1 MGGDVYWDHPM
12 NSSVRYETDFWP
24 FKLATDVVLN
34 GTACVPGGEPATSC
48 FVSLQVG
55 ETRKSIAVT
64 GDRVAQ
70 CRRSDSA
77 SPTPS
82 PSRRCLFAT
91 NAPTAGPTSF
101 GSEDALSVSPQPAGP
116 WLRDREHRQGAGR
129 FGAAERRGSAHAACA
144 GADLRGRLRAVG
156 RLPHPGRF
164 RLVSQ
169 KSGVA
174 TGPSAR
180 VLPRDR
186 AVEQELRQ
194 AYAQLV
200 PAAARRI

>member
-1 MGGDVYWDHPM
+1 
-12 NSSVRYETDFWP
+12 
-24 FKLATDVVLN
+24 
-34 GTACVPGGEPATSC
+34 
-48 FVSLQVG
+48 
-55 ETRKSIAVT
+55 
-64 GDRVAQ
+64 
-70 CRRSDSA
+70 
-77 SPTPS
+77 
-82 PSRRCLFAT
+82 
-91 NAPTAGPTSF
+91 
-101 GSEDALSVSPQPAGP
+101 
-116 WLRDREHRQGAGR
+116 
-129 FGAAERRGSAHAACA
+129 
-144 GADLRGRLRAVG
+144 VG